1 MDQLEIMLKK
11 IAPIIM
17 NCQKKTAIP
26 SWELD
31 DYMQEGMIIAL
42 EMYHQI
48 LLNPPNTPFN
58 FYVYFKVKF
67 SCYLIDQHRKAT
79 AFKRKFDQLDYY
91 ELSETINLFDQRQN
105 VSENVMYDL
114 LCQEIHLFLTP
125 EEVRLFEA
133 LKRGEKIDR
142 NQKYRIKKK
151 IMDYIKRYW

>member
-58 FYVYFKVKF
+58 FYV
-67 SCYLIDQHRKAT
+67 
-79 AFKRKFDQLDYY
+79 
-91 ELSETINLFDQRQN
+91 
-105 VSENVMYDL
+105 
-114 LCQEIHLFLTP
+114 
-125 EEVRLFEA
+125 
-133 LKRGEKIDR
+133 
-142 NQKYRIKKK
+142 
-151 IMDYIKRYW
+151 

>member
-125 EEVRLFEA
+125 ELLKENLIFFSEHQRQNEKTSCMICYVR
-133 LKRGEKIDR
+133 
-142 NQKYRIKKK
+142 KYIFF
-151 IMDYIKRYW
+151 